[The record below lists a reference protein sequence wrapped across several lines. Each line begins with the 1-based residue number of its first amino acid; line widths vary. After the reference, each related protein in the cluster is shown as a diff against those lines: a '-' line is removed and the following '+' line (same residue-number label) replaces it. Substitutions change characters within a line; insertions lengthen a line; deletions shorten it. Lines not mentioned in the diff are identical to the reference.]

1 MPRVKNY
8 TLAYV
13 RRAEDDIRLSRKYE
27 EFQHITLANLSE
39 SKVYVLLLFGVWY
52 CCCLVLFGVIVF
64 CSCC

>member
-27 EFQHITLANLSE
+27 EFQHVTLANLSE
-39 SKVYVLLLFGVWY
+39 SKV
-52 CCCLVLFGVIVF
+52 
-64 CSCC
+64 